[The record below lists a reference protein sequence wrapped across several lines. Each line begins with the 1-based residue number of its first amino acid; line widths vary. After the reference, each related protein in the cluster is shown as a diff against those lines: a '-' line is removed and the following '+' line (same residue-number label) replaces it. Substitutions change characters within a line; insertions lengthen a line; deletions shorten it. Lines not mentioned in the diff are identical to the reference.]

1 MSEQL
6 HDWKDDFKIK
16 KELLHGDF
24 AAIELALFEL
34 PNAAFSLKKFDYS
47 VVHGAWFK
55 AAIKAGW
62 IEAPE
67 CTTLFDKKEKKTV
80 YLFNGTDVDKLDA
93 KRVLWYG
100 EQVINRHDAE
110 LEAEDPK
117 N

>member
-34 PNAAFSLKKFDYS
+34 PNAARVFVHQELS
-47 VVHGAWFK
+47 VVRGAWFK
-55 AAIKAGW
+55 AAIQAGW

-67 CTTLFDKKEKKTV
+67 CTTLFDKKAKKTI
-80 YLFNGTDVDKLDA
+80 YLFDGIDVDKLDA
-93 KRVLWYG
+93 RRVLWYG
-100 EQVINRHDAE
+100 AQVIERHDA
-110 LEAEDPK
+110 AMKDDPK